1 MNEFQE
7 AKLKR
12 CCGDGDSCSQD
23 FTAGR
28 CLTEQRVGRG
38 VALFAGPILPSL
50 YTSPNADIG
59 VLREALIAS

>member
-1 MNEFQE
+1 MNECQE
-7 AKLKR
+7 AKLKC
-12 CCGDGDSCSQD
+12 CCGDGDCSQD
-23 FTAGR
+23 FAAGR

-59 VLREALIAS
+59 VLREPLIAS